1 MAKKRALSIKAIVTQ
16 NSLDSDGNTV
26 VTNKGTYYFP
36 MELFVYDYMED
47 FLDLQCWGAA
57 PETSTGLKY
66 LMFMGDSSSM
76 LDRLDIIFNRPDTL
90 EDKTLSYKS
99 SDYSHITVNKY
110 NKELFKNNYVE
121 TSIDNNKL
129 SSILSQDN
137 PHIFGEFIRY
147 EFLLLSDEAYNK
159 FMEVWKD
166 KITKTLNSIFPDLV
180 GEITLVFT
188 NSATTEE

>member
-26 VTNKGTYYFP
+26 STNKGTYYFL
-36 MELFVYDYMED
+36 MESFLLDYMEE
-47 FLDLQCWGAA
+47 FKGIYTKSNM
-57 PETSTGLKY
+57 TSEGLHY
-66 LMFMGDSSSM
+66 ISFDTDPSEL
-76 LDRLDIIFNRPDTL
+76 LDRLSTIFNSPDTL
-90 EDKTLSYKS
+90 VDKTLSHKN
-99 SDYSHITVNKY
+99 SDYTYYLANKF
-110 NKELFKNNYVE
+110 NKELFDTSFDSIGSTISTVE
-121 TSIDNNKL
+121 NALGQD
-129 SSILSQDN
+129 SSKPFAN
-137 PHIFGEFIRY
+137 FVRY
-147 EFLLLSDEAYNK
+147 EFLSLSDEAYNK